1 MILHSGGP
9 WCWWTRCGGSSAQQW
24 GWRRLSCVPRAGM
37 WKVWKQRAQ
46 LQARVF
52 RQSVLSLMLRL
63 VPHYKQ
69 QQAALILS
77 LVQKCRHS
85 RQSSCRCLQGSCVTD
100 PWCQPG
106 HRAGESHTILPP
118 LSLKFPSVPESNTG
132 NCLHDPGQLPT
143 WVEPLNKVSLLPKFV
158 PITHGNSMSNGN
170 NSGGAVEQEGPF
182 YVHSVM
188 RCENCTL
195 L

>member
-1 MILHSGGP
+1 MCTHTCIYSHTHTHTLSQWCPDVLSAILHSGEP

-143 WVEPLNKVSLLPKFV
+143 WVEPLNRDQPAAQICS
-158 PITHGNSMSNGN
+158 HYSW
-170 NSGGAVEQEGPF
+170 EQHE
-182 YVHSVM
+182 
-188 RCENCTL
+188 
-195 L
+195 